1 MKRRELV
8 AWMTAGPLVL
18 STSQAGAQSTAFPDR
33 PLKLVVP
40 YPPGAS
46 ADAMGRLVAQKI
58 SSPLGQPVVVDNRS
72 GASGNIGSEFV
83 AKAAPDGY
91 TLLLG
96 TDATH
101 ASNVHLAA
109 QPAFHP
115 IRDFTPLSLATLNPI
130 VLVVHPS
137 LPANNLQDLV
147 NYVKA
152 RPQQGGFG
160 SSGSGSPHHLAGEL
174 LKQRSGAPLVHIPYR
189 GGGPALNDVL
199 GGQLPMLFASLITVL
214 QHIQA
219 GRLRAIAVTSAQRFD
234 ALPQVPTMAETFEG
248 FELNSWLAFFGPARL
263 PDTVSKRLSD
273 ELAAAV
279 RDVEVR
285 TKLRDGGLVPVG
297 STGAELAD
305 VVRRDVELRGRLIRA
320 AQIKP
325 E

>member
-8 AWMTAGPLVL
+8 AWMGSGPLGIL
-18 STSQAGAQSTAFPDR
+18 SHQAWAQSAYPER
-33 PLKLVVP
+33 AIKLVVP

-46 ADAMGRLVAQKI
+46 SDAMGRLVAQKMAG
-58 SSPLGQPVVVDNRS
+58 PLGQPVVVDNRS
-72 GASGNIGSEFV
+72 GASGNIGSEAV
-83 AKAAPDGY
+83 AKSAPDGY

-101 ASNVHLAA
+101 ASNMHLAS

-115 IRDFTPLSLATLNPI
+115 SRDFTPLSLATLNPI

-137 LPANNLQDLV
+137 LPVNNLQELV
-147 NYVKA
+147 AYVKA
-152 RPQQGGFG
+152 KPQQGGFG

-174 LKQRSGAPLVHIPYR
+174 LKLRTGAPLVHVPYR

-214 QHIQA
+214 QHIQS
-219 GRLRAIAVTSAQRFD
+219 GRLRALGVTSLQRFE
-234 ALPQVPTMAETFEG
+234 ALPQVPAMAETLDG

-263 PDTVSKRLSD
+263 PEAISKRLSD
-273 ELAAAV
+273 ELVAAL
-279 RDVEVR
+279 RDPEVR

-297 STGAELAD
+297 SSGPELAE
-305 VVRRDVELRGRLIRA
+305 VVRRDLEQRGRLIRA
-320 AQIKP
+320 ANLKP
-325 E
+325 EA

>member
-8 AWMTAGPLVL
+8 TWMAAGPLSL
-18 STSQAGAQSTAFPDR
+18 NLAQAQTPTPTYPDR
-33 PLKLVVP
+33 PIKLVIP

-46 ADAMGRLVAQKI
+46 SDAMGRLVAQKI
-58 SSPLGQPVVVDNRS
+58 SMPLGQPVVVDNRS

-83 AKAAPDGY
+83 AKAPPDGY

-109 QPAFHP
+109 QPVFHP
-115 IRDFTPLSLATLNPI
+115 ARDFTPLSLATLNPI

-137 LPANNLQDLV
+137 MPVNHLQDLV
-147 NYVKA
+147 NYIKA

-219 GRLRAIAVTSAQRFD
+219 GRLRAIAVTAGQRFD
-234 ALPQVPTMAETFEG
+234 ALPQVPTIAETFDG
-248 FELNSWLAFFGPARL
+248 FELNSWLAFFGPARM
-263 PDTVSKRLSD
+263 PETISKRLSD

-279 RDVEVR
+279 RDSDVR

-297 STGAELAD
+297 STGAELAE